1 MPFFFVYIR
10 VSIAQRNTA
19 KWCDGDFAIYNNR
32 ARVGVCVCAYVSARA
47 RTRARKEKPRQEL
60 RRGCDVNLIQKQRLS
75 KEGTRCPK
83 SRLRM
88 YLRQSK

>member
-32 ARVGVCVCAYVSARA
+32 ARVGVCVYVRMCPRGRALARVKKNPDGNSVGA
-47 RTRARKEKPRQEL
+47 VA
-60 RRGCDVNLIQKQRLS
+60 LI
-75 KEGTRCPK
+75 
-83 SRLRM
+83 
-88 YLRQSK
+88 